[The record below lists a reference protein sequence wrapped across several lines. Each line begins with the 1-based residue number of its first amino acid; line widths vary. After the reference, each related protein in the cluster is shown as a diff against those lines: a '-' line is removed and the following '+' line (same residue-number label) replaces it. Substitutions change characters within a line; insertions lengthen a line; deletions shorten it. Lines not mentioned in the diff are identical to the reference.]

1 MMTSWWHHNDV
12 IRGWD
17 ENIPD
22 RDCKFP
28 SIQFRHHQGTCN
40 LQHKNPENH
49 KFHDKDISLLSSL
62 SAHNLEK
69 TVFKSA
75 KIMLTNLK
83 VNILSDFELAK
94 AKIGEIPN
102 GFEYKQSTTS
112 SYTLSINVFF
122 KSYIFEMFFG
132 NTIIQH
138 AIFILIYLL
147 SFLNILVCMFNPG
160 LTYESYNIAHYLRLI
175 LPYLLY
181 RHLPWIHHD
190 FEFDLMSHEK

>member
-17 ENIPD
+17 ESIPD
-22 RDCKFP
+22 KDCKFP

-94 AKIGEIPN
+94 VVNKRKLAKYPAGLN
-102 GFEYKQSTTS
+102 TS
-112 SYTLSINVFF
+112 NLQRALISCTLSINVFF

-147 SFLNILVCMFNPG
+147 SFLNIFFCMFNPG
-160 LTYESYNIAHYLRLI
+160 LIYESYNMAH
-175 LPYLLY
+175 
-181 RHLPWIHHD
+181 
-190 FEFDLMSHEK
+190 